1 MAFRRSI
8 SFRVTLLRQRFHP
21 SFSYILHDDDRKCQP
36 PAADPLT
43 RPAASYFLEEGTYN
57 SNINLKF
64 QDKRFSSL
72 YLLPGIGPSLCR
84 HMSSTVGGGSD
95 KFEYIND
102 VADVL
107 TEKGV
112 EVAQVPSVSEVAIAA
127 ADSFYPVAALQYL
140 IDGVHS
146 FTGLHWWA
154 SIALTTILIRG
165 ATVPLLINQLKAT
178 SKLTAMDPKAV
189 TEGQK
194 RMKALF
200 KEYGVS
206 PFTPFKG
213 LFIQGPIFISFFT
226 AISNMAEKVPSFKGG
241 GAFWFTDLTTPDSL
255 YIFPILTSL
264 IFLITVECNM
274 QEGMEGNSVAGTMKN
289 VSRVLAVLT
298 IPFTMSFPKAIFC
311 YWVTSNLFSLM
322 YGLVLKRPSV
332 KEFLGLPKLP
342 AAPPSAT
349 QSSFSLSSLFKQFT
363 PTTSEASLPVESSK
377 FADRRTSSSSVIS
390 QRLKS
395 VEKEVKRRKKN
406 KKR

>member
-146 FTGLHWWA
+146 FTGLHW
-154 SIALTTILIRG
+154 
-165 ATVPLLINQLKAT
+165 
-178 SKLTAMDPKAV
+178 
-189 TEGQK
+189 
-194 RMKALF
+194 
-200 KEYGVS
+200 YGVS